1 MTPRPG
7 LRFLLETVFLLVI
20 AGVAAFADIDALAI
34 VGLVAAGWV
43 IVAAFEWAAWRDRPH
58 YGAGL
63 PPRYYVPRIDLPPA
77 QPLELLPT
85 GYPEAVRDEAPTW
98 IASAALRQEMLGEWP
113 LSPPAEEP
121 APEPEPEPAPVL
133 VSEDTQPEPP
143 PVDDSP
149 DDPWLV
155 VELPAA
161 PLGEPEPEPELE
173 PVAAVVVE
181 AAPEPV
187 LDAIL
192 FETVERRARY
202 SVDPLAEPAP
212 RRRFR
217 RGGKDAPPSV
227 EVAERPTGVRPLPG
241 RAADDSRR
249 A

>member
-43 IVAAFEWAAWRDRPH
+43 IVAAFEWAAWRDRQH

-133 VSEDTQPEPP
+133 VSEDTP
-143 PVDDSP
+143 
-149 DDPWLV
+149 
-155 VELPAA
+155 
-161 PLGEPEPEPELE
+161 
-173 PVAAVVVE
+173 
-181 AAPEPV
+181 PEPV